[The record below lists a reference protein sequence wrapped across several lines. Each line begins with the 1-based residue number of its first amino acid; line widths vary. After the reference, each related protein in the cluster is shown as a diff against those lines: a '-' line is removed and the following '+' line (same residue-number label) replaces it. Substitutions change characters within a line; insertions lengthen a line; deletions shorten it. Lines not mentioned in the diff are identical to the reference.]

1 MSSKDTLKEE
11 LMAKN
16 SFHVI
21 LNPHG
26 GWVVKKGEASRAS
39 RNFDT
44 QEDAIAWGKRVSR
57 NEAAEIVIHR
67 PDGTIRSRDT
77 YGSDPLPPRDSASSK

>member
-1 MSSKDTLKEE
+1 MP
-11 LMAKN
+11 KN

-21 LNPHG
+21 PHPHG
-26 GWVVKKGEASRAS
+26 GWAVKKGESSRAS

-44 QEDAIAWGKRVSR
+44 QEDAIAWGKKASK

-77 YGSDPLPPRDSASSK
+77 YGSDPHPPRDSASRK